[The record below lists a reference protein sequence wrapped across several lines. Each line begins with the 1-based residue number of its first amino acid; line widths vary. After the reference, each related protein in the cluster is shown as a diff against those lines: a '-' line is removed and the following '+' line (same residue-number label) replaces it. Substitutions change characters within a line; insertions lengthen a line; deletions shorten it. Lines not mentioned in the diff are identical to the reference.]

1 MYKDKDKQREANRKA
16 QAKFKAKGSTKQGI
30 TDRVL
35 PDGNMDIETL
45 AMVDA
50 GCGDKLT
57 HGLKRGKDIKT
68 FADLPPD
75 VQLAIKSLSMDE
87 TGYIDK
93 VEKANR
99 TAIAINFLQV
109 FPGRYHSTGVCVG
122 VAGVPG
128 SCARGAERG
137 R

>member
-1 MYKDKDKQREANRKA
+1 MTYKDPDKQREANRKA
-16 QAKFKAKGSTKQGI
+16 QAKFKAKGITKQGI

-57 HGLKRGKDIKT
+57 HGFKRGKDIKC

-75 VQLAIKSLSMDE
+75 VQQTIDSLSMVD
-87 TGYIDK
+87 GKICQR
-93 VEKANR
+93 VKANR
-99 TAIAINFLQV
+99 TAIAINYQHL
-109 FPGRYHSTGVCVG
+109 FPDRFHSTGV
-122 VAGVPG
+122 AI
-128 SCARGAERG
+128 
-137 R
+137 